1 MADRYKC
8 QVLGSLDYLVD
19 ANHAENPVMITG
31 EAFREALTQA
41 AGQPFRVQP
50 YFEPGVWGGH
60 WMQENF
66 GLKEDAPN
74 YAWCFDGVP
83 EENSLN
89 LRFGEIYV
97 EIPCSDLVFYQPRRL
112 MGERVFAR
120 FGMSFPIRFDLLDT
134 MGGGNLSLQ
143 VHPITAY
150 IQDVFGMH
158 YTQDESYYILDC
170 GEDSAVYLGLKE
182 DVDPT
187 SMERELRRAQ
197 EGEISFDAEAYVNRI
212 PVKRHDHLLIPAG
225 TVHCSGADTLVLEI
239 SATPSIFTFKLW
251 DWGRVDLDG
260 NPRPIHLEHGLR
272 NIQWDRTQSW
282 VEKNLIRQ
290 EARIREQD
298 GVLVERTG
306 LHRLEFI
313 DTFRLTLQKPFVC
326 VMDDSVHVLNL
337 VDGEAAM
344 IESPAGEFEPVE
356 IHYAETFIIP
366 AAVKTY
372 RVVPAGTD
380 KTQPVKII
388 AACVR

>member
-1 MADRYKC
+1 
-8 QVLGSLDYLVD
+8 
-19 ANHAENPVMITG
+19 
-31 EAFREALTQA
+31 
-41 AGQPFRVQP
+41 
-50 YFEPGVWGGH
+50 
-60 WMQENF
+60 
-66 GLKEDAPN
+66 
-74 YAWCFDGVP
+74 
-83 EENSLN
+83 
-89 LRFGEIYV
+89 
-97 EIPCSDLVFYQPRRL
+97 
-112 MGERVFAR
+112 
-120 FGMSFPIRFDLLDT
+120 
-134 MGGGNLSLQ
+134 
-143 VHPITAY
+143 
-150 IQDVFGMH
+150 
-158 YTQDESYYILDC
+158 
-170 GEDSAVYLGLKE
+170 
-182 DVDPT
+182 
-187 SMERELRRAQ
+187 MEV
-197 EGEISFDAEAYVNRI
+197 YVNRI

-260 NPRPIHLEHGLR
+260 KPRPIHLDHGLE

-326 VMDDSVHVLNL
+326 VMDDSVDRAPNL
-337 VDGEAAM
+337 LDGEAAM
-344 IESPAGEFEPVE
+344 IESPTGEFEPVE